1 MNRGHAD
8 LTQLLY
14 IVVLVLFIILL
25 LRALGVRV

>member
-14 IVVLVLFIILL
+14 AVVLILFIIVL
-25 LRALGVRV
+25 LRALGVRI